1 MARVD
6 SGGLDVDYL
15 EEMAH

>member
-6 SGGLDVDYL
+6 SGGLAVDYL